1 MGRVAV
7 GAEGAYLYR
16 NRTRRAAGRA
26 AAALGGQG
34 PGRRAPWAA
43 AAEQGGRAAVS
54 ALGRRAGG
62 AGERLRPL
70 PLRCPPA
77 PPPGGVI

>member
-1 MGRVAV
+1 M
-7 GAEGAYLYR
+7 GAEGAYLLR
-16 NRTRRAAGRA
+16 NRTRRAVGRA

-62 AGERLRPL
+62 RAGGAGERLRPL